1 MILAAG
7 CNTAGTA
14 TGSGAGT
21 SDVKIG
27 FIVKSATEPWFQSE
41 WQFADEAAKQY
52 GFTLVKLPATD
63 ADQLMS
69 ALDNLA
75 AQGAQGVIVC
85 APDTKLGPSI
95 VAKCEEKNLKLML
108 VAFNS
113 SLNLLL

>member
-1 MILAAG
+1 MPRPMLSGLTVTRRTVLASLAALPMILAAG
-7 CNTAGTA
+7 CNTGGTA
-14 TGSGAGT
+14 TGSGAGA

-69 ALDNLA
+69 ALDNHA
-75 AQGAQGVIVC
+75 AQ
-85 APDTKLGPSI
+85 
-95 VAKCEEKNLKLML
+95 
-108 VAFNS
+108 
-113 SLNLLL
+113 